1 MKIQI
6 KGLKVDRTKIKW
18 YLKEDY
24 SMLMI
29 RQEDKAKVP
38 VSQSNHWRN
47 CMSLLQVFIFFYFLS
62 SLKIIWFFL
71 FFFLS
76 SLKII
81 WYLW

>member
-47 CMSLLQVFIFFYFLS
+47 CMSLLQVFILFYFLS
-62 SLKIIWFFL
+62 SLKIIWFFYYVFI
-71 FFFLS
+71 FFPL
-76 SLKII
+76 LK
-81 WYLW
+81 